1 LAPGDLEQ
9 ALLGLQFES
18 DERIL
23 TGMGNSEDAAIVRFP
38 AGKALV
44 QTLDFFTPIVND
56 PYRFGQIAAANSLSD
71 VYAMGGSPY
80 VAMNIVCFPI
90 ATMDVS
96 VLREILRGG
105 LHKVQE
111 AGALLV
117 GGHSIQDKEIK
128 YGLSVSGIVDP
139 ENYATNAG
147 LRPGDALI
155 LTKPIGSGVLAT
167 AIKGQWEGS
176 EGFEEEVFRWASRL
190 NRVPGEAVA
199 KFGLRAATDIT
210 GFGLGGHALE
220 MATASD
226 CSIRID
232 VLSVPLM
239 DHALDLARVGLLPLG
254 SHANKHFCHKT
265 VEASA
270 GLDPVLLDLMY
281 DAQTSGGM
289 LLGVPG
295 AQAADVLAWM
305 RERGEMAVQIGIVEP
320 PRLDGKRLSLC

>member
-1 LAPGDLEQ
+1 M
-9 ALLGLQFES
+9 LGLRFDG

-56 PYRFGQIAAANSLSD
+56 PFRFGQIAAANSLSD
-71 VYAMGGSPY
+71 VYAMGGVPY

-105 LHKVQE
+105 LYKVQE
-111 AGALLV
+111 SGALLV
-117 GGHSIQDKEIK
+117 GGHSVQDKEIK

-147 LRPGDALI
+147 LQHRDALI

-176 EGFEEEVFRWASRL
+176 DGFEEEVFRWASRL

-199 KFGLRAATDIT
+199 EFGLRAATDIT

-220 MATASD
+220 MATASN

-232 VLSVPLM
+232 VSSVPLM
-239 DHALDLARVGLLPLG
+239 EHALDLARVGLLPLG

-270 GLDPVLLDLMY
+270 GLDPVLLDLMF

-289 LLGVPG
+289 MLGVPD

-305 RERGEMAVQIGIVEP
+305 HERGEMAVRIGVVEA
-320 PRLDGKRLSLC
+320 PRADGKRLSLC

>member
-1 LAPGDLEQ
+1 LEQ
-9 ALLGLQFES
+9 ALLGLNFEG

-56 PYRFGQIAAANSLSD
+56 PFRFGQIAAANSLSD
-71 VYAMGGSPY
+71 VYAMGGVPY

-96 VLREILRGG
+96 ILREILRGG
-105 LHKVQE
+105 LLKVQE
-111 AGALLV
+111 AGAMLV
-117 GGHSIQDKEIK
+117 GGHSVQDKEIK
-128 YGLSVSGIVDP
+128 YGLSVTGIVDP
-139 ENYATNAG
+139 DRYATNAG
-147 LRPGDALI
+147 LRPGDVLL
-155 LTKPIGSGVLAT
+155 LTKPIGTGVLAT
-167 AIKGQWEGS
+167 AIKAQWEGCD
-176 EGFEEEVFRWASRL
+176 GFEEDVYRWAARL

-199 KFGLRAATDIT
+199 RFGLKAATDIT
-210 GFGLGGHALE
+210 GFGLGGHVLE

-226 CSIRID
+226 CSISID
-232 VLSVPLM
+232 VSSVPIM

-265 VEASA
+265 VEASTA
-270 GLDPVLLDLMY
+270 LDPVLLDLMY

-289 LLGVPG
+289 LLGVPS
-295 AQAADVLAWM
+295 DVLGDV
-305 RERGEMAVQIGIVEP
+305 REWLRDRGEMVAEIGVVEP
-320 PRLDGKRLSLC
+320 PRADGKRLMLC

>member
-1 LAPGDLEQ
+1 LEQ
-9 ALLGLQFES
+9 ALLGLHFED
-18 DERIL
+18 DERVL

-56 PYRFGQIAAANSLSD
+56 PFRFGQIAAANSLSD
-71 VYAMGGSPY
+71 VYAMGGVPF

-90 ATMDVS
+90 ATMDIC

-105 LHKVQE
+105 LLKIQE

-117 GGHSIQDKEIK
+117 GGHSVQDKEIK
-128 YGLSVSGIVDP
+128 YGLSVSGIIDP
-139 ENYATNAG
+139 DRYATNAG
-147 LRPGDALI
+147 LRPGDVLL
-155 LTKPIGSGVLAT
+155 LTKPVGTGVLAT

-176 EGFEEEVFRWASRL
+176 DAFEEDVYRWAARL
-190 NRVPGEAVA
+190 NRIPGEAIA
-199 KFGLRAATDIT
+199 RFGLKAATDIT

-226 CSIRID
+226 CCISLD
-232 VLSVPLM
+232 VSSVPIM
-239 DHALDLARVGLLPLG
+239 DHALELARIGLLPVG
-254 SHANKHFCHKT
+254 SHANKHFCNKT

-289 LLGVPG
+289 LLGVPPDLLD
-295 AQAADVLAWM
+295 DV
-305 RERGEMAVQIGIVEP
+305 REWLREGGEMVAEIGVVEP
-320 PRLDGKRLSLC
+320 PRADGKRLLLC

>member
-1 LAPGDLEQ
+1 
-9 ALLGLQFES
+9 LLGLRFEG

-56 PYRFGQIAAANSLSD
+56 PFRFGQIAAANSLSD
-71 VYAMGGSPY
+71 VYAMGGTPY

-105 LHKVQE
+105 LCKVQE

-117 GGHSIQDKEIK
+117 GGHSVQDKEIK

-147 LRPGDALI
+147 LKHGDVLI
-155 LTKPIGSGVLAT
+155 LTKPLGSGVLAT

-176 EGFEEEVFRWASRL
+176 DGFEEEVFRWASRL

-199 KFGLRAATDIT
+199 EFGLRAATDIT

-220 MATASD
+220 MATASN

-232 VLSVPLM
+232 VSSVPLM
-239 DHALDLARVGLLPLG
+239 DHALELASIGLLPLG

-270 GLDPVLLDLMY
+270 GLDPVLLDLMF

-289 LLGVPG
+289 MLGVPG
-295 AQAADVLAWM
+295 AQAGDVLAWM
-305 RERGEMAVQIGIVEP
+305 HERGEMAVRIGIVEP
-320 PRLDGKRLSLC
+320 PRTDGKRLSLC

>member
-1 LAPGDLEQ
+1 M
-9 ALLGLQFES
+9 LGLRFEG

-56 PYRFGQIAAANSLSD
+56 PFRFGQIAAANSLSD
-71 VYAMGGSPY
+71 VYAMGGVPY

-105 LHKVQE
+105 LYKVQE
-111 AGALLV
+111 SGALLV
-117 GGHSIQDKEIK
+117 GGHSVQDKEIK

-147 LRPGDALI
+147 LQHRDALI

-176 EGFEEEVFRWASRL
+176 DGFEEEVFRWASRL

-199 KFGLRAATDIT
+199 EFGLRAATDIT

-220 MATASD
+220 MATASN

-232 VLSVPLM
+232 VSSVPLM
-239 DHALDLARVGLLPLG
+239 EHALDLARVGLLPLG

-270 GLDPVLLDLMY
+270 GLDPVLLDLMF

-289 LLGVPG
+289 MLGVPD

-305 RERGEMAVQIGIVEP
+305 HERGEMAVRIGVVEA
-320 PRLDGKRLSLC
+320 PRADGKRLSLC

>member
-1 LAPGDLEQ
+1 MFGLRFEGD
-9 ALLGLQFES
+9 
-18 DERIL
+18 DRIL

-56 PYRFGQIAAANSLSD
+56 PFRFGQIAAANSLSD
-71 VYAMGGSPY
+71 VYAMGGTPY

-105 LHKVQE
+105 LQKVQE

-117 GGHSIQDKEIK
+117 GGHSVQDKEIK

-139 ENYATNAG
+139 DNYATNAG
-147 LRPGDALI
+147 LTHGDVLI
-155 LTKPIGSGVLAT
+155 LTKPLGSGVLAT

-232 VLSVPLM
+232 VSSVPLM
-239 DHALDLARVGLLPLG
+239 NHALDLARIGLLPLG

-270 GLDPVLLDLMY
+270 GLDPVLLDLMF

-289 LLGVPG
+289 MLGVPG

-305 RERGEMAVQIGIVEP
+305 RERGEMAVRIGIVET
-320 PRLDGKRLSLC
+320 PRADGKRLSLC

>member
-1 LAPGDLEQ
+1 M
-9 ALLGLQFES
+9 LGLRFEG

-56 PYRFGQIAAANSLSD
+56 PFRFGQIAAANSLSD
-71 VYAMGGSPY
+71 VYAMGGTPY

-105 LHKVQE
+105 LYKVQE

-117 GGHSIQDKEIK
+117 GGHSVQDKEIK

-147 LRPGDALI
+147 LKHGDVLI
-155 LTKPIGSGVLAT
+155 LTKPLGSGVLAT
-167 AIKGQWEGS
+167 AIKAQWEGS
-176 EGFEEEVFRWASRL
+176 DGFEEEVFRWASRL
-190 NRVPGEAVA
+190 NRIPGEAVA
-199 KFGLRAATDIT
+199 EFGLRAATDIT

-220 MATASD
+220 MATASN

-232 VLSVPLM
+232 VSSVPLM
-239 DHALDLARVGLLPLG
+239 DHALDLARIGLLPLG

-265 VEASA
+265 VEASS
-270 GLDPVLLDLMY
+270 GLDPVLLDLMF

-289 LLGVPG
+289 MLGVPG

-305 RERGEMAVQIGIVEP
+305 HERGEMAVRIGIVEP
-320 PRLDGKRLSLC
+320 PRADGKRLSLC

>member
-1 LAPGDLEQ
+1 M
-9 ALLGLQFES
+9 LGLRFEA

-38 AGKALV
+38 PGKALV

-56 PYRFGQIAAANSLSD
+56 PFRFGQIAAANSLSD
-71 VYAMGGSPY
+71 VYAMGGTPY

-117 GGHSIQDKEIK
+117 GGHSVQDKEIK
-128 YGLSVSGIVDP
+128 YGLSVSGFVDP

-147 LRPGDALI
+147 LLPGDELI

-167 AIKGQWEGS
+167 AIKGQWDGS
-176 EGFEEEVFRWASRL
+176 AGFEEELFAWAARL
-190 NRVPGEAVA
+190 NRVPGGAVA
-199 KFGLRAATDIT
+199 TFGLKGATDIT

-220 MATASD
+220 MATASN
-226 CSIRID
+226 CSIRIEAS
-232 VLSVPLM
+232 SVPLM
-239 DHALDLARVGLLPLG
+239 SQALELASVGLLPLG

-265 VEASA
+265 VEAS
-270 GLDPVLLDLMY
+270 GNLDPILLDLMF

-295 AQAADVLAWM
+295 KQAADVQAWM
-305 RERGEMAVQIGIVEP
+305 RAKGEMAVRIGVVEP
-320 PRLDGKRLSLC
+320 PRADGKRLLLC